1 MNIGALRHRVTLA
14 GEPMV
19 NTPDGHGGYTAVPT
33 VLATN
38 VPAAI
43 EPATAR
49 DVERRVGNTVA
60 ASVSH
65 LVTIRYLPG
74 VSNGTQVVFGT
85 RRLYVRG
92 VQNPEERNIS
102 LVLACEEI
110 GTVTT

>member
-1 MNIGALRHRVTLA
+1 MKVGALRHRVTLA

-19 NTPDGHGGYTAVPT
+19 NTPDGDGGYTTVPT
-33 VLATN
+33 TIATN

-60 ASVSH
+60 SSVSH
-65 LVTIRYLPG
+65 VVTIRYLPG
-74 VSNGTQVVFGT
+74 VSSGTQVVFGN

-102 LVLACEEI
+102 LILACEE
-110 GTVTT
+110 VVQ